1 MHAGVIIISH
11 ISLKKIFYS
20 PLVLVAVV
28 RFSLDFTVEVVE
40 EAAIPSSSV
49 TVVTSGGGKRKR
61 RLDYFTF
68 EEKVYRHTCV
78 SIEINMSTKKKE
90 RVAYV

>member
-49 TVVTSGGGKRKR
+49 TVVTSWGGWERKR

-78 SIEINMSTKKKE
+78 SIEINMSTKK
-90 RVAYV
+90 